1 MIKCSPGSTGLS
13 QPIECDWQISCCF
26 QRLKSLQFARI
37 TALSPSTPC
46 NFRALRTRSTA
57 SNRVRHIRG
66 NPSLC
71 LCTRQT
77 LNLHSSYTYTPH
89 THTHVL
95 ACKWNAKVFET
106 QNLTVN
112 SSCLPHCSTTL
123 DCACSDLVDSCLC
136 SSVCFLRCVL
146 RVVSCSSRFL
156 SRDSNV
162 CMCSLWLKLILFIL
176 SSKRSD
182 Y

>member
-26 QRLKSLQFARI
+26 QRLKSLQFE
-37 TALSPSTPC
+37 LESPRSHLVH
-46 NFRALRTRSTA
+46 RATSERSERDPPLRTVSGTFGGILRSA
-57 SNRVRHIRG
+57 CAHGRH
-66 NPSLC
+66 S
-71 LCTRQT
+71 
-77 LNLHSSYTYTPH
+77 TYTPH

>member
-77 LNLHSSYTYTPH
+77 LNLHSSYTYTRFGMQ
-89 THTHVL
+89 VE
-95 ACKWNAKVFET
+95 CKSVRDPKLNGKFVVSATLFDYPGLRLFRSGRFVF
-106 QNLTVN
+106 VFFG
-112 SSCLPHCSTTL
+112 
-123 DCACSDLVDSCLC
+123 VF
-136 SSVCFLRCVL
+136 SSVCS
-146 RVVSCSSRFL
+146 SC
-156 SRDSNV
+156 
-162 CMCSLWLKLILFIL
+162 C
-176 SSKRSD
+176 
-182 Y
+182 